1 MSTKISILK
10 KFTQMSEY
18 LHGFLDFNNPGGA
31 THIMIERYGIII
43 LRKVEFRMI
52 VHSKND
58 LIGVF
63 IRQDGSNKI
72 KTYDSIL
79 VDIVDL
85 WNLSE
90 EELVLIYG
98 KSILDTNIIS
108 RLNELGLKIQYSD
121 FNSFLEA

>member
-1 MSTKISILK
+1 MVLEDLEKLSLEWLFIL
-10 KFTQMSEY
+10 
-18 LHGFLDFNNPGGA
+18 
-31 THIMIERYGIII
+31 
-43 LRKVEFRMI
+43 
-52 VHSKND
+52 KND